1 MKCEQVQELFPEL
14 TVTKGKYPEAIKH
27 MGTCAEC
34 KMLFKI
40 FESVADDKIVHL
52 APEKREK
59 NFIAIQKKMKRHDR
73 VVFTRRISSVAAI
86 FLLAIVSIFNING
99 SGQITLAD
107 ISDDVLY
114 LQSESTIVP
123 EVNMDNEAIIAYLA
137 EYESIE
143 TLGTLF

>member
-14 TVTKGKYPEAIKH
+14 AEKKEKYPEAIQH
-27 MGTCAEC
+27 METCAEC
-34 KMLFKI
+34 KMLFQI
-40 FESVADDKIVHL
+40 FKSVADDNIVRL
-52 APEKREK
+52 APEKRES
-59 NFIAIQKKMKRHDR
+59 NFTAIQKKMKRHDR

-86 FLLAIVSIFNING
+86 FLLAIVTIFNING
-99 SGQITLAD
+99 TGQISLAD

-114 LQSESTIVP
+114 LQSESSMVP
-123 EVNMDNEAIIAYLA
+123 SVNMDDDAIIAYLA